1 MQLTDSLGQVLGTGM
16 DGVVLAIASWASWGT
31 SVGIGI
37 AFALTIAICLA
48 GILLAP
54 RMTHQAVAPAGA
66 PTVLPATKL

>member
-16 DGVVLAIASWASWGT
+16 GGVVLALASWASWGT

-37 AFALTIAICLA
+37 AFVLTIAICLA

-54 RMTHQAVAPAGA
+54 RMSAQAIARTGA
-66 PTVLPATKL
+66 PTMLSATEL